1 MSDENPFVSVK
12 SDMEMGHCKKIF
24 DHTKTRIT
32 TLYFQDPVGLVLLT
46 TEIQWRP

>member
-12 SDMEMGHCKKIF
+12 SDMEMGIVNKNF
-24 DHTKTRIT
+24 DHIKTHIT
-32 TLYFQDPVGLVLLT
+32 TLYFQDSVGLVLLT